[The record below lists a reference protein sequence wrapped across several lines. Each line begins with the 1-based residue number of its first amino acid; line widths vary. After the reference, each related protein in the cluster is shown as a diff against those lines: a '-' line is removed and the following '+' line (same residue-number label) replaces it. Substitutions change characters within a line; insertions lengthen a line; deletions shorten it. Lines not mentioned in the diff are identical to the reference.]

1 MQTEHL
7 VLLPGMMCDERLWAA
22 QRGGLRDRC
31 ASITVA
37 DITTA
42 DCIRA
47 LAGAVL
53 TDAPA
58 RFALAGLSMGGIIA
72 LEIWRQAPERVSRLA
87 LLDTTVHAET
97 PERRALRERML
108 GRVLEGEL
116 KQVLTEDL
124 KPRYLARVNRHNRGL
139 LNEISAMALSLGDRV
154 FVRQS
159 RALKHRPDS
168 TETLATI
175 HVPTLILCGAED
187 ALCPPEHHRF
197 MAKRIPNAR
206 LAVLDQCGHLSVMEQ
221 PRRVTAK
228 MRAWLRAA

>member
-22 QRGGLRDRC
+22 QRGGLKDRC

-37 DITTA
+37 DITRA
-42 DCIRA
+42 DCICA

-53 TDAPA
+53 ANAPA

-72 LEIWRQAPERVSRLA
+72 LEIWRQAPERISRLA
-87 LLDTTVHAET
+87 LLDTTAGAET
-97 PERRALRERML
+97 PQRRALRERML
-108 GRVLEGEL
+108 GRVLAGEL

-124 KPRYLARVNRHNRGL
+124 KPRYLARINRDNRGL
-139 LNEISAMALSLGDRV
+139 LNEISAMALSLGDGV
-154 FVRQS
+154 FARQS

-168 TETLATI
+168 IATLATI
-175 HVPTLILCGAED
+175 NVPTLILCGAED
-187 ALCPPEHHRF
+187 ALCPPEHHLL
-197 MAKRIPNAR
+197 MARRIPNAR
-206 LAVLDQCGHLSVMEQ
+206 LAVLDECGHLSAMEQ

>member
-22 QRGGLRDRC
+22 QRSGLKDRC

-37 DITTA
+37 DITAA
-42 DCIRA
+42 DCICA

-53 TDAPA
+53 TNAPA

-87 LLDTTVHAET
+87 LLDTTAGAET
-97 PERRALRERML
+97 PQRRQWRERLL
-108 GRVLEGEL
+108 GRVLRGEL
-116 KQVLTEDL
+116 RQALIDDL
-124 KPRYLARVNRHNRGL
+124 KPRYLARINRDNRSL
-139 LNEISAMALSLGDRV
+139 LNAISAMALSLGDRV

-168 TETLATI
+168 IATLATI
-175 HVPTLILCGAED
+175 NVPTLILCGAED
-187 ALCPPEHHRF
+187 ALCPPEHHRL

-206 LAVLDQCGHLSVMEQ
+206 LAVLDECGHLSAMEQ
-221 PRRVTAK
+221 PRRVTAE
-228 MRAWLRAA
+228 MRTWLRAA

>member
-22 QRGGLRDRC
+22 QRSGLKDRC
-31 ASITVA
+31 ASITVT

-42 DCIRA
+42 DCICA

-53 TDAPA
+53 ANAPA

-87 LLDTTVHAET
+87 LLDTTAGAET
-97 PERRALRERML
+97 PQRRQWRERLL
-108 GRVLEGEL
+108 GRVLRGEL
-116 KQVLTEDL
+116 RQALIDDL
-124 KPRYLARVNRHNRGL
+124 KPRYLARINRDNRSL

-168 TETLATI
+168 IATLATI
-175 HVPTLILCGAED
+175 NVPTLILCGAED
-187 ALCPPEHHRF
+187 ALCPPEHHLL

-206 LAVLDQCGHLSVMEQ
+206 LAVLDECGHLSAMEQ
-221 PRRVTAK
+221 PRRVTAE
-228 MRAWLRAA
+228 MRTWLRAA